1 MGCKEQVLIDDIIH
15 EQVRGNHRNLSEAW
29 MDLKK
34 AYDSVYKKWQ
44 VAALQLIK
52 TPKWIVR
59 YVEQAGS
66 KWRTSINL
74 QVNRK
79 THTSSEV
86 PIEKGIFQGDTLI
99 PLLFVVSI
107 ITVSLLINRMNLG
120 YMFGAPKQRK
130 LDKMITHLLFMDDM
144 KIYTTS
150 KQSLVKVFNR
160 AAEIFQSMGLFV
172 GPDKCAVQHFVHGKK
187 SLMDSQSCFK
197 AVKLYSTWNTARDTR
212 I

>member
-1 MGCKEQVLIDDIIH
+1 MD
-15 EQVRGNHRNLSEAW
+15 
-29 MDLKK
+29 DLKK
-34 AYDSVYKKWQ
+34 AFDSVYKKWQ

-59 YVEQAGS
+59 YIEQAGS
-66 KWRTSINL
+66 KWKTSINL

-79 THTSSEV
+79 THKSSEV
-86 PIEKGIFQGDTLI
+86 PIEKGIFQGDTLS

-107 ITVSLLINRMNLG
+107 IPVSLLINRMNLG

-130 LDKMITHLLFMDDM
+130 LDKIITHLLFMDDM

-172 GPDKCAVQHFVHGKK
+172 GPDKCAVQHIVHGKK
-187 SLMDSQSCFK
+187 ILDGLPIMLQSGEVIQYLEHGKGYSYLRFPQEEQVKHDEIFK
-197 AVKLYSTWNTARDTR
+197 NC
-212 I
+212 